1 MQTMVA
7 DDPCRSLFLA
17 KVFAS
22 TLRDDAA
29 DRPEPR
35 EQLFARFSSQPLT
48 FLVADHDLDG
58 RFDRVGD
65 RWFARSQ
72 SILSDLIEKLLPM
85 DRYGSRCA
93 DAEADLLAGLH
104 AEHRDRHFIADA
116 QCFPD
121 SSS

>member
-1 MQTMVA
+1 MVA
-7 DDPCRSLFLA
+7 DGPCRSLFLA

-35 EQLFARFSSQPLT
+35 ERLFACFRSHPLT
-48 FLVADHDLDG
+48 FLAADHDLDG
-58 RFDRVGD
+58 RFDRVGN
-65 RWFARSQ
+65 RWFARRQ
-72 SILSDLIEKLLPM
+72 LILRDLIEKLLPT

-93 DAEADLLAGLH
+93 DAEAHLLAGLH
-104 AEHRDRHFIADA
+104 AEHRDCRFITDA

-121 SSS
+121 PSS

>member
-1 MQTMVA
+1 MAA

-17 KVFAS
+17 KVSAS

-29 DRPEPR
+29 EWPEPR
-35 EQLFARFSSQPLT
+35 ERLFARFSSHPLT
-48 FLVADHDLDG
+48 FPVADHDLDG

-65 RWFARSQ
+65 RWFAWRQ

-85 DRYGSRCA
+85 DRHGSRCA

-104 AEHRDRHFIADA
+104 GEHRDRRFIADA

-121 SSS
+121 ASS